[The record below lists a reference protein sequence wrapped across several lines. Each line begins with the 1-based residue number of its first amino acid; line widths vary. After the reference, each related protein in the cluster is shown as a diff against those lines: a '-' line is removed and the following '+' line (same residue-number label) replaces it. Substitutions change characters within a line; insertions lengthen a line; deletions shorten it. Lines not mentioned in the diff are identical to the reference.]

1 MIMPQWIYVAA
12 LLLLTLNASATTKV
26 NEARDIVTH
35 AMDRWRGNS
44 SIGEMRMTIHR
55 PDWER
60 SVTLKTWTSGL
71 EQSLILVTS
80 PAKDKGNATLL
91 VEQQLWSYSPKINR
105 IIKIPSSMMNQ
116 SWLGSDFSNRDITK
130 STEILNQYTFELL
143 ESQVGNG
150 HTQHVIQATPLPDA
164 PVVWGKEVLTI
175 RDDFVMLQ
183 QQYFDQD
190 MALVKT
196 LQTLAITVFD
206 GRPIASHM
214 RVSAVETPDQW
225 TDMEVLS
232 TTFDATLPD
241 DTFTLS
247 NLRSVAR

>member
-1 MIMPQWIYVAA
+1 MPQWIYVVA
-12 LLLLTLNASATTKV
+12 LLLLTFNAGDAIAD
-26 NEARDIVTH
+26 EARDIVTR

-44 SIGEMRMTIHR
+44 SMGEMRMTIHR

-60 SVTLKTWTSGL
+60 SVTLKTWTAGL
-71 EQSLILVTS
+71 DQSLILVTS

-105 IIKIPSSMMNQ
+105 VIKIPSSMMNQ

-130 STEILNQYTFELL
+130 STEILNQYNFELL
-143 ESQVGNG
+143 DSQTVDS
-150 HTQHVIQATPLPDA
+150 HTHHIIQATPFLDA
-164 PVVWGKEVLTI
+164 PVVWGKEILTI
-175 RDDFVMLQ
+175 RDDFVILQ

-190 MALVKT
+190 MVLVKT

-206 GRPIASHM
+206 DRPIACHM
-214 RVSAVETPDQW
+214 RISAVETPDQW
-225 TDMEVLS
+225 TDMEVIDA
-232 TTFDATLPD
+232 TFDVILPD
-241 DTFTLS
+241 NTFTLS